1 VPNEVL
7 AQAAVY
13 LATPPPSHGVWGG
26 GGMLNRRFGGEKEMG
41 FELDGRHV
49 NVSSTSEGFWVKIGE
64 WETTLTTS
72 SPSIISSGSQ
82 SSAIASDTS
91 PLEHTAQFPHTRQ
104 TSTII
109 PFSHK
114 LHIFTSGK
122 HHILTLPT
130 ITSDAETKT
139 ASQDVLKS
147 PMPATVIEVRVQV
160 GESVKEGQVCAVLE
174 SMKMEISIRAG
185 RDGVVGRVGV
195 EKGDVV
201 EEGAVLVA
209 LSPEGEKGDKE
220 V

>member
-1 VPNEVL
+1 
-7 AQAAVY
+7 
-13 LATPPPSHGVWGG
+13 
-26 GGMLNRRFGGEKEMG
+26 MLNRRFGGEKEMG

-49 NVSSTSEGFWVKIGE
+49 VVSPTSEGEYRVKIGE
-64 WETTLTTS
+64 WETTLTS
-72 SPSIISSGSQ
+72 SSSSTSQ
-82 SSAIASDTS
+82 SSALASS
-91 PLEHTAQFPHTRQ
+91 SQSSASLEHTAQFPHTRQ

-147 PMPATVIEVRVQV
+147 PMPATVIEVRVKA
-160 GESVKEGQVCAVLE
+160 GDEVKEGQVCAVLE

-185 RDGVVGRVGV
+185 RDGVVGKVGV

-209 LSPEGEKGDKE
+209 LSPEGEKEDKE

>member
-1 VPNEVL
+1 
-7 AQAAVY
+7 
-13 LATPPPSHGVWGG
+13 
-26 GGMLNRRFGGEKEMG
+26 MLNRRFGGVKEMG

-49 NVSSTSEGFWVKIGE
+49 VVSPTSEGEYRVKIGE

-72 SPSIISSGSQ
+72 TSSTSQ
-82 SSAIASDTS
+82 SSAIASDAS

-122 HHILTLPT
+122 HHILSLPT

-147 PMPATVIEVRVQV
+147 PMPATVIEVRVKA

-185 RDGVVGRVGV
+185 RDGVVGKVGV

-209 LSPEGEKGDKE
+209 LSPEGEEGVKE
-220 V
+220 

>member
-1 VPNEVL
+1 M
-7 AQAAVY
+7 
-13 LATPPPSHGVWGG
+13 S
-26 GGMLNRRFGGEKEMG
+26 

-49 NVSSTSEGFWVKIGE
+49 VVSSTSEGSYRVKIEE
-64 WETTLTTS
+64 WETILATSTS
-72 SPSIISSGSQ
+72 STSQ
-82 SSAIASDTS
+82 SSTTASAS
-91 PLEHTAQFPHTRQ
+91 LEHTAQFPHTRQ

-139 ASQDVLKS
+139 ASQDILKS
-147 PMPATVIEVRVQV
+147 PMPATVIEVRVKA
-160 GESVKEGQVCAVLE
+160 GDEVKEGQVCAVLE

-185 RDGVVGRVGV
+185 RDGVVGSVGV

-220 V
+220 R

>member
-1 VPNEVL
+1 MEPVPNEVL

-13 LATPPPSHGVWGG
+13 LASPPSSSTYGVW
-26 GGMLNRRFGGEKEMG
+26 GGMLNRRFGGTKEMS
-41 FELDGRHV
+41 FELDSRHV
-49 NVSSTSEGFWVKIGE
+49 VVFSTSEGSYTVKIEE
-64 WETTLTTS
+64 WETILTTS
-72 SPSIISSGSQ
+72 TSSTSQ
-82 SSAIASDTS
+82 SSTTASAS
-91 PLEHTAQFPHTRQ
+91 LEHTAQFPHTRQ

-139 ASQDVLKS
+139 ASQDILKS
-147 PMPATVIEVRVQV
+147 PMPATVIEVRVKA
-160 GESVKEGQVCAVLE
+160 GDEVKEGQVCAVLE

-185 RDGVVGRVGV
+185 RDGVVGSVGV

-209 LSPEGEKGDKE
+209 LSPEGEKGDEK
-220 V
+220 

>member
-1 VPNEVL
+1 
-7 AQAAVY
+7 
-13 LATPPPSHGVWGG
+13 
-26 GGMLNRRFGGEKEMG
+26 MLNRRFGGEKEMG

-49 NVSSTSEGFWVKIGE
+49 VVSPTSEGEYRVKIGE

-72 SPSIISSGSQ
+72 ASSTSQ

-109 PFSHK
+109 PFSQK
-114 LHIFTSGK
+114 LHIFASGT

-160 GESVKEGQVCAVLE
+160 GESVLEGQVGAVVE

-185 RDGVVGRVGV
+185 RDGVVGKVGV

-201 EEGAVLVA
+201 EEGAVLVD
-209 LSPEGEKGDKE
+209 LSPEGEEGVKE
-220 V
+220 

>member
-1 VPNEVL
+1 
-7 AQAAVY
+7 
-13 LATPPPSHGVWGG
+13 
-26 GGMLNRRFGGEKEMG
+26 MLNRRFGGEKEMG

-49 NVSSTSEGFWVKIGE
+49 VVSPSSEGEYRVKIGE

-72 SPSIISSGSQ
+72 ASSTSQ
-82 SSAIASDTS
+82 SSAIASDS
-91 PLEHTAQFPHTRQ
+91 LEHTAQFPHTRQ

-109 PFSHK
+109 PSSQK

-122 HHILTLPT
+122 HHILILPT

-147 PMPATVIEVRVQV
+147 PMPATVIEVRVKA

-185 RDGVVGRVGV
+185 RDGVVGKVGV

-220 V
+220 EV

>member
-1 VPNEVL
+1 
-7 AQAAVY
+7 
-13 LATPPPSHGVWGG
+13 
-26 GGMLNRRFGGEKEMG
+26 MLNRRFGGVKEMG

-49 NVSSTSEGFWVKIGE
+49 VVSPTSEGGYWVKIGE

-72 SPSIISSGSQ
+72 SPSTTPSGSL
-82 SSAIASDTS
+82 SSALASAS
-91 PLEHTAQFPHTRQ
+91 LEHTAQFPHTRQ
-104 TSTII
+104 TSTIM

-122 HHILTLPT
+122 HHILSLPT

-139 ASQDVLKS
+139 ASQDVLRS
-147 PMPATVIEVRVQV
+147 PMPATVIEVRVKA

-185 RDGVVGRVGV
+185 RDGVVGKVGV

-209 LSPEGEKGDKE
+209 LSP
-220 V
+220 

>member
-1 VPNEVL
+1 
-7 AQAAVY
+7 
-13 LATPPPSHGVWGG
+13 
-26 GGMLNRRFGGEKEMG
+26 MLNRRFGGSKEMG

-49 NVSSTSEGFWVKIGE
+49 IVSPSSEGEYRVTVGE
-64 WETTLTTS
+64 WETTLTTTAS
-72 SPSIISSGSQ
+72 STSQ

-91 PLEHTAQFPHTRQ
+91 PLEHIAQFPHTRQ

-147 PMPATVIEVRVQV
+147 PMPATVIEVRVKV
-160 GESVKEGQVCAVLE
+160 GDEVKEGQVCAVLE

-185 RDGVVGRVGV
+185 RDGVVGKVGV

-209 LSPEGEKGDKE
+209 LSPEGEEGVKE
-220 V
+220 

>member
-1 VPNEVL
+1 
-7 AQAAVY
+7 
-13 LATPPPSHGVWGG
+13 
-26 GGMLNRRFGGEKEMG
+26 MG

-49 NVSSTSEGFWVKIGE
+49 VVSSTSEGSYKVKIEE
-64 WETTLTTS
+64 WETMLTTS
-72 SPSIISSGSQ
+72 TSSASQ
-82 SSAIASDTS
+82 SSTTASAS
-91 PLEHTAQFPHTRQ
+91 LEHTAQFPHTRQ

-139 ASQDVLKS
+139 ASQDILKS
-147 PMPATVIEVRVQV
+147 PMPATVIEVRVKP

-185 RDGVVGRVGV
+185 RDGVVGSVGV

-209 LSPEGEKGDKE
+209 LSPEGEEVKGKNE
-220 V
+220 GGS

>member
-1 VPNEVL
+1 
-7 AQAAVY
+7 
-13 LATPPPSHGVWGG
+13 
-26 GGMLNRRFGGEKEMG
+26 MLNRRFGGVKEMG

-49 NVSSTSEGFWVKIGE
+49 IVSPSSEGEYRVQIGE

-72 SPSIISSGSQ
+72 SPSTTSSGSLSSALAASSQ
-82 SSAIASDTS
+82 SSATASAS
-91 PLEHTAQFPHTRQ
+91 LEHTAQFPHTRQ

-122 HHILTLPT
+122 HHILSLPT

-147 PMPATVIEVRVQV
+147 PMPATVIEVRVKA

-185 RDGVVGRVGV
+185 RDGVVGKVGV

-209 LSPEGEKGDKE
+209 LSPEGEEGVKE
-220 V
+220 

>member
-1 VPNEVL
+1 
-7 AQAAVY
+7 
-13 LATPPPSHGVWGG
+13 
-26 GGMLNRRFGGEKEMG
+26 MG

-49 NVSSTSEGFWVKIGE
+49 VVSSTSEGSYKVKIEE
-64 WETTLTTS
+64 WETMLTTS
-72 SPSIISSGSQ
+72 TSSASQ
-82 SSAIASDTS
+82 SSTTASAS
-91 PLEHTAQFPHTRQ
+91 LEHTAQFPHTRQ

-139 ASQDVLKS
+139 ASQDILKS
-147 PMPATVIEVRVQV
+147 PMPATVIEVRVKA
-160 GESVKEGQVCAVLE
+160 GDEVKEGQVCAVLE

-185 RDGVVGRVGV
+185 RDGVVGSIGV

-209 LSPEGEKGDKE
+209 LSPESEKGDVK
-220 V
+220 

>member
-1 VPNEVL
+1 M
-7 AQAAVY
+7 
-13 LATPPPSHGVWGG
+13 S
-26 GGMLNRRFGGEKEMG
+26 

-49 NVSSTSEGFWVKIGE
+49 VVSSTSEGSYKVKIEE
-64 WETTLTTS
+64 WETILTTCTS
-72 SPSIISSGSQ
+72 STSQ
-82 SSAIASDTS
+82 SSTTASAS
-91 PLEHTAQFPHTRQ
+91 LEHTAQFPHTRQ

-114 LHIFTSGK
+114 LHLFTSGK

-139 ASQDVLKS
+139 ASQDILKS
-147 PMPATVIEVRVQV
+147 PMPATVIEVRVKA
-160 GESVKEGQVCAVLE
+160 GDEVKEGQVCAVLE

-185 RDGVVGRVGV
+185 RDGIVGTVGV

-220 V
+220 